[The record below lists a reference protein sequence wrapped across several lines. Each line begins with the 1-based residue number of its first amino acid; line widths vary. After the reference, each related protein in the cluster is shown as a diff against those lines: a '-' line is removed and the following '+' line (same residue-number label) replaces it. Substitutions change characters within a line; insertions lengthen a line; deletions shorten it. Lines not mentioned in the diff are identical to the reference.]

1 MSTRTS
7 QRSGS
12 NTDAGLSLPLEP
24 ACPDLSGVPAA
35 AGASTESRGAWQG
48 LNAPP
53 VPLDRLAAYES
64 RLWLL
69 VVVLLVSLAIG
80 LALVSWEPVGLLP
93 WKLDALPIGL
103 VLLVSLFGAYAISR
117 WREIAQL
124 RHLVHDLSHQ
134 PHSPTAGH
142 VEKLFEIV
150 ERSQRGYRDL
160 IDTFDDVLLSLS
172 LKGEILA
179 TNRSFAALL
188 GRSFSEI
195 AGRQIN
201 EFLELADGAGLAL
214 VQRELPQLL
223 ERHQWSGVVRIRLK
237 HETSARYFQCTTHAL
252 IREGILQGVCVLAR
266 DITIERENEARFKD
280 LFETLQEGVYLAD
293 AEGKLEDINPAFVRM
308 LGYENREA
316 LLGRPLSEFFLQPEE
331 WETERRQLAQSDV
344 LQGHEAVL
352 RRRDGSPLSALHAS
366 ALIRDTA
373 GRVRRRQGTLVD
385 ISERHQIETRLQR
398 EQEFARRL
406 VESFPDL
413 VIALDREDHY
423 TFVSPRSRELLGFSP
438 EELIGT
444 SFSEYVEPHSRRE
457 VQAFLAAIISGQ
469 CANGST
475 EFLFRRND
483 GEARLFR
490 ATASPLMDFSGRIA
504 GVIAAARDI
513 TDSKRMEQQLIQN
526 ERLAAMGQ
534 MIAGVA
540 HELNNPLTAV
550 LGVTELL
557 RDSTPDDSA
566 RRQLEIAHRQAR
578 RAAQIVQS
586 LLTFSRPPQP
596 RKICLNL
603 SELIERS
610 LQLHEHSLRSNRV
623 TVDFSAPADL
633 PLILGDTSQL
643 TQVFLNL
650 IANAEQAIRE
660 IRDHGTLRIR
670 VTRATDR
677 VIATFQDDGA
687 GIPREILPKIF
698 DPFFTT
704 KRPGRGTGLGL
715 SICLAILRE
724 HNGEIEAQPLPQ
736 GGSLF
741 TIWLPIARGT
751 ALFLA
756 EPKEATAASS
766 SREIPKEAAAEYS
779 VLVVD
784 DEESIREMIREGLS
798 ARGFYVQTAA
808 GVEEALSVMERRSF
822 DAVLCDL
829 NLRAGGGTEASG
841 LGLYAAVRNAAR
853 PGEQK
858 PVFLFMSGELAPSA
872 VTQQLAEVGAR
883 TIQKPFRI
891 SELIAILTDQLGKS
905 SSGAAQF
912 SRAN

>member
-1 MSTRTS
+1 MSPTTS
-7 QRSGS
+7 QRSD
-12 NTDAGLSLPLEP
+12 TDVNASLAVNPSVLSP
-24 ACPDLSGVPAA
+24 
-35 AGASTESRGAWQG
+35 
-48 LNAPP
+48 
-53 VPLDRLAAYES
+53 DRLTAREG

-69 VVVLLVSLAIG
+69 AIILLVSLALG
-80 LALVSWEPVGLLP
+80 LALVSWQPIHLQP
-93 WKLDALPIGL
+93 WKLDALPVGL

-124 RHLVHDLSHQ
+124 RAIVHDFSHPSQ
-134 PHSPTAGH
+134 SSANSQ

-150 ERSQRGYRDL
+150 QRSQRGYRDL

-172 LKGEILA
+172 FEGEILT
-179 TNRSFAALL
+179 TNRSFADLL
-188 GRSFSEI
+188 GRPFHEVV
-195 AGRQIN
+195 GHRLD
-201 EFLELADGAGLAL
+201 EFLELVDSAGWASLK
-214 VQRELPQLL
+214 RELPSLL
-223 ERHQWSGVVRIRLK
+223 ERRQRSGVLRIRLK
-237 HETSARYFQCTTHAL
+237 HETNARYFQCTAHAL
-252 IREGILQGVCVLAR
+252 VREGAQDGVCVLAR
-266 DITIERENEARFKD
+266 DITAERESEARFKD

-293 AEGKLEDINPAFVRM
+293 ADGKMEDVNPAFVRM
-308 LGYENREA
+308 LGYQSRTE
-316 LLGRPLSEFFLQPEE
+316 LLGHALSEFFLQPEE
-331 WETERRQLAQSDV
+331 WEIEKRQLAQSDIV
-344 LQGHEAVL
+344 YGHEATL
-352 RRRDGSPLSALHAS
+352 RRSDGSALVALHAS

-373 GRVRRRQGTLVD
+373 GRVRRRQGTLMD
-385 ISERHQIETRLQR
+385 ISERRQIETRLQR

-413 VIALDREDHY
+413 VIALDREGRY

-438 EELIGT
+438 EELIGS
-444 SFSEYVEPHSRRE
+444 SFSERIEPLSRKE
-457 VQAFLAAIISGQ
+457 VQTFLDTIISGQ
-469 CANGST
+469 CSNGST
-475 EFLFRRND
+475 EFLARRND
-483 GEARLFR
+483 GETRLFR
-490 ATASPLMDFSGRIA
+490 ATASPLMDGSGRIA
-504 GVIAAARDI
+504 GVIAAARDT

-557 RDSTPDDSA
+557 RDSTEDESV

-603 SELIERS
+603 GELIQRS
-610 LQLHEHSLRSNRV
+610 LQLHEHSLRSNRI
-623 TVDFSAPADL
+623 TIDFSAPADL
-633 PLILGDTSQL
+633 PLVLGDASQL

-670 VTRATDR
+670 VSRAADR
-677 VIATFQDDGA
+677 VLATFQDDGG
-687 GIPREILPKIF
+687 GIRREILPKIF

-724 HNGEIEAQPLPQ
+724 HNGEIEAHALPQ

-741 TIWLPIARGT
+741 TTWLPIARGT
-751 ALFLA
+751 ALFLT
-756 EPKEATAASS
+756 EPKEGRVTFDSK
-766 SREIPKEAAAEYS
+766 EISKEAAAGYS

-798 ARGFYVQTAA
+798 ARGFRVQGAA
-808 GVEEALSVMERRSF
+808 SVEEALSLMERTPF
-822 DAVLCDL
+822 HAVLCDL
-829 NLRAGGGTEASG
+829 NLRAGGGAESSG
-841 LGLYAAVRNAAR
+841 LGLYAAVTNAR
-853 PGEQK
+853 PGGNPK
-858 PVFLFMSGELAPSA
+858 PFFLFMSGELAAAA
-872 VTQQLAEVGAR
+872 VIEQLAQAGVQ

-891 SELIAILTDQLGKS
+891 SDLITILVDTLGKS
-905 SSGAAQF
+905 SPSAPHF
-912 SRAN
+912 SPVN

>member
-1 MSTRTS
+1 MPIRTS
-7 QRSGS
+7 QRSEA
-12 NTDAGLSLPLEP
+12 DVDVGLSMNPP
-24 ACPDLSGVPAA
+24 AVP
-35 AGASTESRGAWQG
+35 
-48 LNAPP
+48 P
-53 VPLDRLAAYES
+53 DRLAAREG

-69 VVVLLVSLAIG
+69 AVILLVSLAVG
-80 LALVSWEPVGLLP
+80 LALVSWRPIRLLP
-93 WKLDALPIGL
+93 WRLDALPIGL

-124 RHLVHDLSHQ
+124 RGLTHGLSHQ
-134 PHSPTAGH
+134 PPSPASGQ
-142 VEKLFEIV
+142 VERLFEIV
-150 ERSQRGYRDL
+150 QRSQHGYRDL

-172 LKGEILA
+172 LEGEILA
-179 TNRSFAALL
+179 TNLSFAKLL
-188 GRSFSEI
+188 GRSFHEVV
-195 AGRQIN
+195 GHRLD
-201 EFLELADGAGLAL
+201 EF
-214 VQRELPQLL
+214 VELPHGAVVQQELPGLL
-223 ERHQWSGVVRIRLK
+223 ERHHWSGVLRIRLK
-237 HETSARYFQCTTHAL
+237 HETIPRYFQCTMQAP
-252 IREGILQGVCVLAR
+252 IREGVQGGVCILAR
-266 DITIERENEARFKD
+266 DITAERENEARFKD

-293 AEGKLEDINPAFVRM
+293 TDGQLEDVNPAFVRM
-308 LGYENREA
+308 LGYENRDE
-316 LLGRPLSEFFLQPEE
+316 LLGCSLSKFFLQPEE

-344 LQGHEAVL
+344 VHGHEAML
-352 RRRDGSPLSALHAS
+352 RRRDGSALAALHAS

-385 ISERHQIETRLQR
+385 ISDRRQIETRLQR

-413 VIALDREDHY
+413 VIALDREGRY
-423 TFVSPRSRELLGFSP
+423 TFVSPRSRELLGFSA
-438 EELIGT
+438 EELIG
-444 SFSEYVEPHSRRE
+444 SQFSELIEPQSRKE
-457 VQAFLAAIISGQ
+457 VQTFVDAIISGQ

-475 EFLFRRND
+475 EFLARRND
-483 GEARLFR
+483 GEPRLFR
-490 ATASPLMDFSGRIA
+490 ATASPLMDLSGRIA

-513 TDSKRMEQQLIQN
+513 TDSRRMEHQLIQS

-557 RDSTPDDSA
+557 RDSIPDDSA

-603 SELIERS
+603 SELIQRS
-610 LQLHEHSLRSNRV
+610 LQLHEHSLRSNRI
-623 TVDFSAPADL
+623 TVDFSAPPEL

-660 IRDHGTLRIR
+660 IRDQGTLRIR
-670 VTRATDR
+670 VSRVADR
-677 VIATFQDDGA
+677 VVATFQDDGP
-687 GIPREILPKIF
+687 GIRRDVLPKIF

-724 HNGEIEAQPLPQ
+724 HNGEIEAQAPPQ

-756 EPKEATAASS
+756 EPREAAAASS
-766 SREIPKEAAAEYS
+766 SKEIAREGAAGYS

-798 ARGFYVQTAA
+798 ARGFHVQTAA
-808 GVEEALSVMERRSF
+808 SVEEALSLLEGRAF
-822 DAVLCDL
+822 HAILCDL
-829 NLRAGGGTEASG
+829 NLRAGGGAETSG
-841 LGLYAAVRNAAR
+841 LGLYAAVTNASRDAKR
-853 PGEQK
+853 K
-858 PVFLFMSGELAPSA
+858 SFFLFMSGELAPAA
-872 VTQQLAEVGAR
+872 VTEQLAQAGAR

-891 SELIAILTDQLGKS
+891 SDLIAILTDALGKS
-905 SSGAAQF
+905 SSGAAEL
-912 SRAN
+912 SRVN

>member
-1 MSTRTS
+1 MSPTTS
-7 QRSGS
+7 QSS
-12 NTDAGLSLPLEP
+12 DADVNASP
-24 ACPDLSGVPAA
+24 AVNPSVISP
-35 AGASTESRGAWQG
+35 
-48 LNAPP
+48 
-53 VPLDRLAAYES
+53 DRLTAREG

-69 VVVLLVSLAIG
+69 AVILLVSLALG
-80 LALVSWEPVGLLP
+80 LALVSWQPIHLLP
-93 WKLDALPIGL
+93 WKLDALPVGL

-124 RHLVHDLSHQ
+124 RGIIHDLSHQ
-134 PHSPTAGH
+134 SQSPANSQ

-150 ERSQRGYRDL
+150 QRSQRGYRDL

-172 LKGEILA
+172 LEGEILTA
-179 TNRSFAALL
+179 NRSFADLL
-188 GRSFSEI
+188 GRPFHEVV
-195 AGRQIN
+195 GHRLD
-201 EFLELADGAGLAL
+201 EFLELVDGAGWASLK
-214 VQRELPQLL
+214 RELPSLIDRRQ
-223 ERHQWSGVVRIRLK
+223 RSGILRIRLK
-237 HETSARYFQCTTHAL
+237 HETNARYFQCTAHAL
-252 IREGILQGVCVLAR
+252 IREGAEHGVCVLAR
-266 DITIERENEARFKD
+266 DITAERESEARFKD

-293 AEGKLEDINPAFVRM
+293 ADGKMEDVNPAFVRM
-308 LGYENREA
+308 LGYESRTE
-316 LLGRPLSEFFLQPEE
+316 LLGHALSEFFLQPEE
-331 WETERRQLAQSDV
+331 WEIEKRQLAQSDV
-344 LQGHEAVL
+344 VYGHEATL
-352 RRRDGSPLSALHAS
+352 RRSDGSALTALHAS

-373 GRVRRRQGTLVD
+373 GRVRRCQGTLMD
-385 ISERHQIETRLQR
+385 ITERRQIETRLQR

-413 VIALDREDHY
+413 VIALDREGRY
-423 TFVSPRSRELLGFSP
+423 TFVSPRSGELLGFSP
-438 EELIGT
+438 EELIGS
-444 SFSEYVEPHSRRE
+444 SFSERVEPISRKE
-457 VQAFLAAIISGQ
+457 VQTFLDTIISGQ
-469 CANGST
+469 CSNGST
-475 EFLFRRND
+475 EFLARRND
-483 GEARLFR
+483 GETRLFR
-490 ATASPLMDFSGRIA
+490 ATASPLMDVSGRIA
-504 GVIAAARDI
+504 GVIAAARDT

-557 RDSTPDDSA
+557 RDSTEDESV

-603 SELIERS
+603 SELIQRS
-610 LQLHEHSLRSNRV
+610 LQLHEHSLRSNRI

-633 PLILGDTSQL
+633 PLVLGDASQL

-670 VTRATDR
+670 VSRAADR
-677 VIATFQDDGA
+677 VLATFQDDGA
-687 GIPREILPKIF
+687 GIRREILPKIF

-741 TIWLPIARGT
+741 TTWLPIARGT

-756 EPKEATAASS
+756 EPMEGAVAFDSKEISKEAVVAG
-766 SREIPKEAAAEYS
+766 YS

-798 ARGFYVQTAA
+798 ARGFQVQGAA
-808 GVEEALSVMERRSF
+808 TVEEALSLMERTPF
-822 DAVLCDL
+822 HAVLCDL
-829 NLRAGGGTEASG
+829 NLRAGGGSESSG
-841 LGLYAAVRNAAR
+841 LGLYAAVTNATPSSNPR
-853 PGEQK
+853 PF
-858 PVFLFMSGELAPSA
+858 FLFMSGELAATA
-872 VTQQLAEVGAR
+872 VTEQLAQAGVQ
-883 TIQKPFRI
+883 TIQKPFRM
-891 SELIAILTDQLGKS
+891 SDLITILVDTLGTS
-905 SSGAAQF
+905 SPSAPHL
-912 SRAN
+912 SPVN

>member
-1 MSTRTS
+1 MPTRTS
-7 QRSGS
+7 QRLAA
-12 NTDAGLSLPLEP
+12 DADPGLSVNSP
-24 ACPDLSGVPAA
+24 A
-35 AGASTESRGAWQG
+35 
-48 LNAPP
+48 
-53 VPLDRLAAYES
+53 VPLDRLTAREG

-69 VVVLLVSLAIG
+69 AIIVLLSLAIG
-80 LALVSWEPVGLLP
+80 MALVSWQSATQPWRENVLP
-93 WKLDALPIGL
+93 FSL

-124 RHLVHDLSHQ
+124 RGLVHDLSHQ
-134 PHSPTAGH
+134 SQSPTVGH
-142 VEKLFEIV
+142 VQKLFEIV
-150 ERSQRGYRDL
+150 QRSQRGYRDL

-172 LKGEILA
+172 LNGEILA
-179 TNRSFAALL
+179 TNRSFADLL
-188 GRSFSEI
+188 GRSFSEV
-195 AGRQIN
+195 AGHRLD
-201 EFLELADGAGLAL
+201 EFLELADGAAL
-214 VQRELPQLL
+214 DLVKRELARLA
-223 ERHQWSGVVRIRLK
+223 ERHHWSGVLRVRLK
-237 HETSARYFQCTTHAL
+237 HETGARYFQCTAHAL
-252 IREGILQGVCVLAR
+252 VREGVAQGVCVLAR
-266 DITIERENEARFKD
+266 DITSERENEARFKD

-293 AEGKLEDINPAFVRM
+293 AEGKLEDTNPAFVRM

-344 LQGHEAVL
+344 VHGHEAML
-352 RRRDGSPLSALHAS
+352 RRRDGSALAALHAS

-385 ISERHQIETRLQR
+385 INDRRQMETRLQR

-413 VIALDREDHY
+413 VIALDREGRY
-423 TFVSPRSRELLGFSP
+423 TFVSPRSKELLGFTP
-438 EELIGT
+438 EELIGS
-444 SFSEYVEPHSRRE
+444 SFHERIEPHSRKE
-457 VQAFLAAIISGQ
+457 AQAFLDSIISGQ
-469 CANGST
+469 CANVSAD
-475 EFLFRRND
+475 FLIRRND
-483 GEARLFR
+483 GEPRLFR
-490 ATASPLMDFSGRIA
+490 ATASPLMDLSSHIA

-513 TDSKRMEQQLIQN
+513 TNSKRMEQQLIQN

-557 RDSTPDDSA
+557 RDSTGDDST

-596 RKICLNL
+596 RKICVNL

-610 LQLHEHSLRSNRV
+610 LQLHEHSLRSNRI
-623 TVDFSAPADL
+623 TVDFSASPDL
-633 PLILGDTSQL
+633 PLVLGDTSQL

-670 VTRATDR
+670 VSRAADR
-677 VIATFQDDGA
+677 VVATFQDDGP

-724 HNGEIEAQPLPQ
+724 HSGEIEGRPLPQ

-756 EPKEATAASS
+756 EPSEGTTALSS
-766 SREIPKEAAAEYS
+766 TDISKVAAADYS

-784 DEESIREMIREGLS
+784 DEESIREMVREGLS
-798 ARGFYVQTAA
+798 ARGFQVQVAA
-808 GVEEALSVMERRSF
+808 GVEEALSLMDRRPF
-822 DAVLCDL
+822 HAVLCDL
-829 NLRAGGGTEASG
+829 NLRAGSGAESSG
-841 LGLYAAVRNAAR
+841 LGLYAATRNAGR
-853 PGEQK
+853 GGNREPL
-858 PVFLFMSGELAPSA
+858 FLFMSGELAPVA
-872 VTQQLAEVGAR
+872 VTEQLAQAGAR

-891 SELIAILTDQLGKS
+891 SDLIAILSEELGKS
-905 SSGAAQF
+905 SGATQF
-912 SRAN
+912 SRVN

>member
-1 MSTRTS
+1 MSTTTS
-7 QRSGS
+7 QRSAADV
-12 NTDAGLSLPLEP
+12 DADLP
-24 ACPDLSGVPAA
+24 AHSAA
-35 AGASTESRGAWQG
+35 AS
-48 LNAPP
+48 P
-53 VPLDRLAAYES
+53 DRLTAREG

-69 VVVLLVSLAIG
+69 AVILLVSLALG
-80 LALVSWEPVGLLP
+80 LAFVSWQPLHLLP
-93 WKLDALPIGL
+93 WRLDALPFGL

-117 WREIAQL
+117 WREVAQL
-124 RHLVHDLSHQ
+124 RGLVHDLSHQ
-134 PHSPTAGH
+134 PQSPAAAQ

-150 ERSQRGYRDL
+150 QRSQRGFRDL

-172 LKGEILA
+172 LQGEILA
-179 TNRSFAALL
+179 TNRSFADLL
-188 GRSFSEI
+188 GRPFQQVVGHRI
-195 AGRQIN
+195 D
-201 EFLELADGAGLAL
+201 EFLELVDGQNFAL
-214 VQRELPQLL
+214 PQRELPSLL
-223 ERHQWSGVVRIRLK
+223 EKRNRSGVLRIRLK
-237 HETSARYFQCTTHAL
+237 HEASSRYFQCTAHAL
-252 IREGILQGVCVLAR
+252 VREGAQQGFCILAR
-266 DITIERENEARFKD
+266 DITAERESEARFKD

-293 AEGKLEDINPAFVRM
+293 AEGQLEDVNPAFVRM
-308 LGYENREA
+308 LGYENRA
-316 LLGRPLSEFFLQPEE
+316 QLLGRPLSEFFLQPQE
-331 WETERRQLAQSDV
+331 WEIERRQLAQSDV
-344 LQGHEAVL
+344 VYGHEAML
-352 RRRDGSPLSALHAS
+352 RRNDGSALAAIHAS

-373 GRVRRRQGTLVD
+373 GRVRRLQGTLVD
-385 ISERHQIETRLQR
+385 ITERRQIETRLQR

-413 VIALDREDHY
+413 VIALDRQGRY
-423 TFVSPRSRELLGFSP
+423 TFVSPRSKELLGFAP
-438 EELIGT
+438 EELIGS
-444 SFSEYVEPHSRRE
+444 SFGERIEPHSRNE
-457 VQAFLAAIISGQ
+457 VQTFLDTIISGQ
-469 CANGST
+469 CSNGST
-475 EFLFRRND
+475 EFLARRAD

-490 ATASPLMDFSGRIA
+490 ATASPLMDASGRIA
-504 GVIAAARDI
+504 GVIAAARDT

-557 RDSTPDDSA
+557 RDSTGDDSA

-603 SELIERS
+603 SELIQRS
-610 LQLHEHSLRSNRV
+610 LQLHEHSLRTNRI
-623 TVDFSAPADL
+623 TVDFSAPPDL
-633 PLILGDTSQL
+633 PLILGDASQL

-660 IRDHGTLRIR
+660 IRDHGTLRIH
-670 VTRATDR
+670 VSRAADR
-677 VIATFQDDGA
+677 VVATFQDDGA
-687 GIPREILPKIF
+687 GISREILPKIF

-724 HNGEIEAQPLPQ
+724 HNGEIEAQSLPQ

-741 TIWLPIARGT
+741 TTWLPIARGT

-756 EPKEATAASS
+756 EPRDGAADSTSKEIT
-766 SREIPKEAAAEYS
+766 KEAAAGYS

-798 ARGFYVQTAA
+798 ARGFYVQGAA
-808 GVEEALSVMERRSF
+808 SVEEALAVMERRHF
-822 DAVLCDL
+822 HAVLCDL
-829 NLRAGGGTEASG
+829 NLRAGGGAENSG
-841 LGLYAAVRNAAR
+841 LGLYAAVTNATPHGHLR
-853 PGEQK
+853 PF
-858 PVFLFMSGELAPSA
+858 FLFMSGELAAAA
-872 VTQQLAEVGAR
+872 VTEQLAQAGAQ

-891 SELIAILTDQLGKS
+891 SDLIGILVGALGKS
-905 SSGAAQF
+905 SAGAPQF
-912 SRAN
+912 TRVN

>member
-7 QRSGS
+7 QRSAA
-12 NTDAGLSLPLEP
+12 DADATLSIPLEA
-24 ACPDLSGVPAA
+24 ACPDLSQ
-35 AGASTESRGAWQG
+35 ASSEPRTVRPE
-48 LNAPP
+48 LNSPV
-53 VPLDRLAAYES
+53 VPLDRLAAREG

-69 VVVLLVSLAIG
+69 AVIVLVSLAIG
-80 LALVSWEPVGLLP
+80 LALVSWQPVGLLP
-93 WKLDALPIGL
+93 WRLDALPIGL
-103 VLLVSLFGAYAISR
+103 VLLVGLFGAYAISQ

-124 RHLVHDLSHQ
+124 RALVHDLSHQ
-134 PHSPTAGH
+134 AQAPAAGH
-142 VEKLFEIV
+142 VQKLFEIV

-172 LKGEILA
+172 LDGEILA
-179 TNRSFAALL
+179 TNRSFASLL
-188 GRSFSEI
+188 GRSFSII
-195 AGRQIN
+195 AGHRIG
-201 EFLELADGAGLAL
+201 EFLEFADSTGLAVL
-214 VQRELPQLL
+214 ERELPRLV
-223 ERHQWSGVVRIRLK
+223 ERQHRSGALRIRLK
-237 HETSARYFQCTTHAL
+237 HETTARYFQCTAHAL
-252 IREGILQGVCVLAR
+252 VRDGVLQGVCILAR
-266 DITIERENEARFKD
+266 DITSERENEARFKD
-280 LFETLQEGVYLAD
+280 LFETLQEGVYLANAD
-293 AEGKLEDINPAFVRM
+293 GKLEDINPALVRM
-308 LGYENREA
+308 LGYENGQA

-344 LQGHEAVL
+344 MHGHETML
-352 RRRDGSPLSALHAS
+352 RRRDGSALAALHAS
-366 ALIRDTA
+366 TLIRDTA
-373 GRVRRRQGTLVD
+373 GRIRRRQGTLVD
-385 ISERHQIETRLQR
+385 ISDRQQIETRLQR

-413 VIALDREDHY
+413 VIALDHEGRY

-438 EELIGT
+438 EELIGS
-444 SFSEYVEPHSRRE
+444 SFSEHIEPHSQRE
-457 VQAFLAAIISGQ
+457 VQAFLDAIISGQ

-475 EFLFRRND
+475 EFLVRRND
-483 GEARLFR
+483 SEARLFR

-557 RDSTPDDSA
+557 RDSTADDAA

-610 LQLHEHSLRSNRV
+610 LQLHEHSLRSNRI

-633 PLILGDTSQL
+633 PLVLGDTSQL

-670 VTRATDR
+670 VSRAADR
-677 VIATFQDDGA
+677 VVATFQDDGP

-724 HNGEIEAQPLPQ
+724 HNGEIEAQPVPQ

-756 EPKEATAASS
+756 EPREGAGIPS
-766 SREIPKEAAAEYS
+766 SREIPRETAAGYS

-798 ARGFYVQTAA
+798 ARGFYVQAAA
-808 GVEEALSVMERRSF
+808 GVEEALSVMERRTF
-822 DAVLCDL
+822 HAVLCDL
-829 NLRAGGGTEASG
+829 NLRGAGGAEASG
-841 LGLYAAVRNAAR
+841 IGLYAAVRNSAR
-853 PGEQK
+853 PGDK
-858 PVFLFMSGELAPSA
+858 PFFLFMSGELAPPA
-872 VTQQLAEVGAR
+872 VTEQLAQVGAR

-891 SELIAILTDQLGKS
+891 SDLIAILTDQFGKS

>member
-1 MSTRTS
+1 MSTTTS
-7 QRSGS
+7 QRSAADVDGS
-12 NTDAGLSLPLEP
+12 VSVNSPVIP
-24 ACPDLSGVPAA
+24 PDQLTAREG
-35 AGASTESRGAWQG
+35 
-48 LNAPP
+48 
-53 VPLDRLAAYES
+53 

-69 VVVLLVSLAIG
+69 AVIVLVSLAVG
-80 LALVSWEPVGLLP
+80 LALVSWQPIHLLP
-93 WKLDALPIGL
+93 WRLDALPVGL
-103 VLLVSLFGAYAISR
+103 VVLVSLFGAYAISR
-117 WREIAQL
+117 WHEIAQL
-124 RHLVHDLSHQ
+124 RGLVHDLSHQ
-134 PHSPTAGH
+134 PQSPAAGQ
-142 VEKLFEIV
+142 VEKLFEV
-150 ERSQRGYRDL
+150 VQRSQRGYRDL

-172 LKGEILA
+172 LEGEILA
-179 TNRSFAALL
+179 ANRSFADLL
-188 GRSFSEI
+188 GRSFQEVV
-195 AGRQIN
+195 GHRLD
-201 EFLELADGAGLAL
+201 EFLELADSTGLAV
-214 VQRELPQLL
+214 VQRELPGLL
-223 ERHQWSGVVRIRLK
+223 ERHHWSGVLRIRLK
-237 HETSARYFQCTTHAL
+237 HETRSRYFQCTMHAPV
-252 IREGILQGVCVLAR
+252 REGARQGVCVLAG
-266 DITIERENEARFKD
+266 DITMERENEARFKD

-293 AEGKLEDINPAFVRM
+293 ADGNLEEVNPAFARM
-308 LGYENREA
+308 LGYENREG

-344 LQGHEAVL
+344 VYGHEAML
-352 RRRDGSPLSALHAS
+352 RRSDGSALAALHAS

-385 ISERHQIETRLQR
+385 ISERRQIETRLQQ

-413 VIALDREDHY
+413 VIALDGEGRY

-438 EELIGT
+438 EELIG
-444 SFSEYVEPHSRRE
+444 SLFHERIEPHSRKE
-457 VQAFLAAIISGQ
+457 VQAFLDTIISGQ
-469 CANGST
+469 CSNGSC
-475 EFLFRRND
+475 EFLARRSD
-483 GEARLFR
+483 GETRLFR
-490 ATASPLMDFSGRIA
+490 ATASPLMDVSGRIA

-557 RDSTPDDSA
+557 RDSTGDDSE

-603 SELIERS
+603 SELIQRS
-610 LQLHEHSLRSNRV
+610 LQLHEHSLRSNGI
-623 TVDFSAPADL
+623 TVDFSAPPDL
-633 PLILGDTSQL
+633 PLILGDASQL

-670 VTRATDR
+670 VSRAADR
-677 VIATFQDDGA
+677 VAATFQDDGA
-687 GIPREILPKIF
+687 GIRREILPKIF

-724 HNGEIEAQPLPQ
+724 HSGEIEAQPLPQ

-741 TIWLPIARGT
+741 TTWLPIARGT

-756 EPKEATAASS
+756 EPREEAAASS
-766 SREIPKEAAAEYS
+766 SKEISKEAAAAYS

-798 ARGFYVQTAA
+798 ARGFHVQPAA
-808 GVEEALSVMERRSF
+808 SVEEALSLMERHSF
-822 DAVLCDL
+822 HAVLCDL
-829 NLRAGGGTEASG
+829 NLRASGGAESSG
-841 LGLYAAVRNAAR
+841 LGLYAAVTNATPSGNR
-853 PGEQK
+853 K
-858 PVFLFMSGELAPSA
+858 PFFLFMSGELAAAA
-872 VTQQLAEVGAR
+872 VTEQLAQAGAQ

-891 SELIAILTDQLGKS
+891 SDLITILADALGKP
-905 SSGAAQF
+905 SSGAAQLF
-912 SRAN
+912 PVN

>member
-1 MSTRTS
+1 MSS
-7 QRSGS
+7 PAPERSA
-12 NTDAGLSLPLEP
+12 TDA
-24 ACPDLSGVPAA
+24 DLSHSGDSPA
-35 AGASTESRGAWQG
+35 
-48 LNAPP
+48 
-53 VPLDRLAAYES
+53 VPLDRLTAREG

-69 VVVLLVSLAIG
+69 AVILLVCLAVG
-80 LALVSWEPVGLLP
+80 LALVSWQPLHLLA
-93 WKLDALPIGL
+93 WKLDALPVGL

-124 RHLVHDLSHQ
+124 RGLVHDLSHQ
-134 PHSPTAGH
+134 AEPSADGQI
-142 VEKLFEIV
+142 EKLFEIV
-150 ERSQRGYRDL
+150 QRSQRGFRDL

-172 LKGEILA
+172 LRGEILA
-179 TNRSFAALL
+179 TNRSFADLL
-188 GRSFSEI
+188 GRPFHQVVGRRLDEFVELGDN
-195 AGRQIN
+195 AGLGSLSR
-201 EFLELADGAGLAL
+201 ELAS
-214 VQRELPQLL
+214 LL
-223 ERHQWSGVVRIRLK
+223 ERHQRTDVLRIRLK
-237 HETSARYFQCTTHAL
+237 HESNWRYFHCTTHTL
-252 IREGILQGVCVLAR
+252 VRERVPNGVCILAR
-266 DITIERENEARFKD
+266 DITRERESEARFKD

-293 AEGKLEDINPAFVRM
+293 AEGKLEDVNPALVRM
-308 LGYENREA
+308 LGYENRAEVLA
-316 LLGRPLSEFFLQPEE
+316 RPLSEFFVQAEE
-331 WETERRQLAQSDV
+331 WEIERRQLAQSDV
-344 LQGHEAVL
+344 LHGHEATL
-352 RRRDGSPLSALHAS
+352 RRKDGSALAALHGS
-366 ALIRDTA
+366 ALIRDTT

-385 ISERHQIETRLQR
+385 VTERRQIESRLQR

-413 VIALDREDHY
+413 VIALDREGRC
-423 TFVSPRSRELLGFSP
+423 TFIGPRSKELLGFSS

-444 SFSEYVEPHSRRE
+444 YFSERLDPHSRKE
-457 VQAFLAAIISGQ
+457 VDEFLGTIISGK
-469 CANGST
+469 CANGNT
-475 EFLFRRND
+475 EFFVRRSD
-483 GEARLFR
+483 GENRLFR
-490 ATASPLMDFSGRIA
+490 ATASPLMDLSGRIA
-504 GVIAAARDI
+504 GVIAAARDT

-557 RDSTPDDSA
+557 RDSTSDDSS

-603 SELIERS
+603 SELVHRS
-610 LQLHEHSLRSNRV
+610 LQLHEHSLRSNRI
-623 TVDFSAPADL
+623 TVDFSAPSDL
-633 PLILGDTSQL
+633 PLILGDASQL

-660 IRDHGTLRIR
+660 VRDHGTLRIR
-670 VTRATDR
+670 VSRAGDR
-677 VIATFQDDGA
+677 VVASFEDDGA
-687 GIPREILPKIF
+687 GIRPEILSKIF

-724 HNGEIEAQPLPQ
+724 HNGEIEAKALPH

-741 TIWLPIARGT
+741 TTWLPIARGT

-756 EPKEATAASS
+756 EPRDAAAAAAASPNEISKETAA
-766 SREIPKEAAAEYS
+766 RFS

-798 ARGFYVQTAA
+798 ARGFQVHGAA
-808 GVEEALSVMERRSF
+808 SVEEALSLMERHSF
-822 DAVLCDL
+822 HAVLCDL
-829 NLRAGGGTEASG
+829 NLRAGGSAETSG
-841 LGLYAAVRNAAR
+841 LSLYAAVANATAAGKR
-853 PGEQK
+853 K
-858 PVFLFMSGELAPSA
+858 PFFLFMSGELAASA
-872 VTQQLAEVGAR
+872 VTEGLAQAGAR

-891 SELIAILTDQLGKS
+891 SDLIAILTEALGKS
-905 SSGAAQF
+905 STAPEVS
-912 SRAN
+912 SVR

>member
-1 MSTRTS
+1 MSTTSS
-7 QRSGS
+7 QRSAS
-12 NTDAGLSLPLEP
+12 DASPSVNSS
-24 ACPDLSGVPAA
+24 AVP
-35 AGASTESRGAWQG
+35 SE
-48 LNAPP
+48 
-53 VPLDRLAAYES
+53 RLAAREG

-69 VVVLLVSLAIG
+69 AVIVLVSLAVG
-80 LALVSWEPVGLLP
+80 LALVSWQPIHLLP
-93 WKLDALPIGL
+93 WRLDALPFGL

-124 RHLVHDLSHQ
+124 RGMAHDLSQ
-134 PHSPTAGH
+134 SQSPTAGQ

-150 ERSQRGYRDL
+150 QRSQRGYRDL

-172 LKGEILA
+172 LAGEILA
-179 TNRSFAALL
+179 TNRSFTELL
-188 GRSFSEI
+188 GRSFQDVV
-195 AGRQIN
+195 GHRLD
-201 EFLELADGAGLAL
+201 EFLELADSAGLASL
-214 VQRELPQLL
+214 QHELPSLL
-223 ERHQWSGVVRIRLK
+223 DGRHRSGVLRIRLK
-237 HETSARYFQCTTHAL
+237 HETSPRYFQCAMYAL
-252 IREGILQGVCVLAR
+252 VRDGARQGVCVLAR
-266 DITIERENEARFKD
+266 DITAERESEARFKD

-293 AEGKLEDINPAFVRM
+293 TDGKLEDVNPAFVRM
-308 LGYENREA
+308 LGYENRAE
-316 LLGRPLSEFFLQPEE
+316 LLGRLLSEFFLQPEE

-344 LQGHEAVL
+344 LHGHEAML
-352 RRRDGSPLSALHAS
+352 RRSDGSALTTLHAS

-385 ISERHQIETRLQR
+385 ISERRQIEGRLQR

-413 VIALDREDHY
+413 VIALDREGRY
-423 TFVSPRSRELLGFSP
+423 TFVSPRSGELLGFSP
-438 EELIGT
+438 EELIG
-444 SFSEYVEPHSRRE
+444 SLFSDRIEPHSRTE
-457 VQAFLAAIISGQ
+457 VLAFLDTIISGQ
-469 CANGST
+469 CSNGST
-475 EFLFRRND
+475 EFLARRND
-483 GEARLFR
+483 GETRLFR
-490 ATASPLMDFSGRIA
+490 ATASPLMDVSGRIA

-557 RDSTPDDSA
+557 RDSTGEDSA

-603 SELIERS
+603 SELIQRS
-610 LQLHEHSLRSNRV
+610 LQLHEHSLRSNRIA
-623 TVDFSAPADL
+623 VDFSAPPDL
-633 PLILGDTSQL
+633 PLILGDASQL

-660 IRDHGTLRIR
+660 VRDRGTLRIR
-670 VTRATDR
+670 VSRAAEG
-677 VIATFQDDGA
+677 VVATFEDDGA
-687 GIPREILPKIF
+687 GIRREILPRIF

-741 TIWLPIARGT
+741 RTWLPIVRGT

-756 EPKEATAASS
+756 EPRDGEAASS
-766 SREIPKEAAAEYS
+766 SREISREAAAAYS

-798 ARGFYVQTAA
+798 ARGFHVQAA
-808 GVEEALSVMERRSF
+808 ASVEEALSLMERRPF
-822 DAVLCDL
+822 HAVLCDL
-829 NLRAGGGTEASG
+829 NLRAGSGTESSG
-841 LGLYAAVRNAAR
+841 LGLYAAVANATSAGN
-853 PGEQK
+853 PK
-858 PVFLFMSGELAPSA
+858 PFFLFMSGELAAAA
-872 VTQQLAEVGAR
+872 VTEQLAQAGAQ

-891 SELIAILTDQLGKS
+891 SDLIAILADALGKS
-905 SSGAAQF
+905 SSGAARL
-912 SRAN
+912 SPVN

>member
-7 QRSGS
+7 ERLAGD
-12 NTDAGLSLPLEP
+12 TDAGLSLPLEAEAAP
-24 ACPDLSGVPAA
+24 PELSQ
-35 AGASTESRGAWQG
+35 ASRRSQDSQQA
-48 LNAPP
+48 LNPPP
-53 VPLDRLAAYES
+53 VPLDRLAVREG

-69 VVVLLVSLAIG
+69 VIVVLVSLALG
-80 LALVSWEPVGLLP
+80 LALISWQPIGLLP
-93 WKLDALPIGL
+93 WRLDALPLGL

-124 RHLVHDLSHQ
+124 RGLVHDLSHQ
-134 PHSPTAGH
+134 PQSPAAGH
-142 VEKLFEIV
+142 VEKLFQIV

-179 TNRSFAALL
+179 TNRSFASLL
-188 GRSFSEI
+188 GRSFGEI
-195 AGRQIN
+195 AGHQIG
-201 EFLELADGAGLAL
+201 EFLELADSTALSL
-214 VQRELPQLL
+214 VQRELPLLL
-223 ERHQWSGVVRIRLK
+223 ERHHWSGVLRIRLK
-237 HETSARYFQCTTHAL
+237 HESSARYFQCTTHGL
-252 IREGILQGVCVLAR
+252 VREGLLQGVCVLAR
-266 DITIERENEARFKD
+266 DITTERENEARFKD

-293 AEGKLEDINPAFVRM
+293 ADGKLEDINPALVRM
-308 LGYENREA
+308 LGYENRQE
-316 LLGRPLSEFFLQPEE
+316 LLGRPLSEFFLQPDE

-344 LQGHEAVL
+344 MQGHEALL
-352 RRRDGSPLSALHAS
+352 RRRDGSPLAALHAS

-385 ISERHQIETRLQR
+385 ISERHQIEKSLQR

-413 VIALDREDHY
+413 VIALDRQGRY
-423 TFVSPRSRELLGFSP
+423 TFVSPRSKELLGFSP
-438 EELIGT
+438 EGLIGS
-444 SFSEYVEPHSRRE
+444 SFTEHVEPHSRRE
-457 VQAFLAAIISGQ
+457 VQAFLDAITSGQ
-469 CANGST
+469 CANGSS
-475 EFLFRRND
+475 EFLFRRSDN
-483 GEARLFR
+483 EARLFR
-490 ATASPLMDFSGRIA
+490 ATGSPLMDPSGRIA

-513 TDSKRMEQQLIQN
+513 TDSKRMEQQLIQS

-557 RDSTPDDSA
+557 RDSSAEESA

-610 LQLHEHSLRSNRV
+610 LQLHEHSLRSNRI
-623 TVDFSAPADL
+623 TVDFSAPPDL

-670 VTRATDR
+670 VTRAADR
-677 VIATFQDDGA
+677 VVATFQDDGA
-687 GIPREILPKIF
+687 GIPQEILPKIF

-724 HNGEIEAQPLPQ
+724 HNGEIEAQPLPP

-756 EPKEATAASS
+756 EPKEAVAASS
-766 SREIPKEAAAEYS
+766 SGEVPRKAGAEYS

-798 ARGFYVQTAA
+798 ARGFYVQAAA
-808 GVEEALSVMERRSF
+808 GVEEALAVMARRTF
-822 DAVLCDL
+822 HAVLCDL
-829 NLRAGGGTEASG
+829 NLRAGGGAEASG
-841 LGLYAAVRNAAR
+841 LGLYAAVRNAQR
-853 PGEQK
+853 PGEHT
-858 PVFLFMSGELAPSA
+858 PFFLFMSGELAPAA
-872 VTQQLAEVGAR
+872 VTQQLAQVGAR

-891 SELIAILTDQLGKS
+891 SDLIAILNDQLGKS
-905 SSGAAQF
+905 SPGTAQF
-912 SRAN
+912 LRAN